1 MEQQRQTGQRTGQ
14 MVDVYQLVTDQIVEA
29 LAQGRI
35 PWRKTWQG
43 VGFACNY
50 VTKHIY
56 TGINALLTN
65 LSPYEVPY
73 FITLKQANALGGK
86 VKRGAKSLPIVYWK
100 ISYKDHAG
108 KVVVDEARFGE
119 PDLQKLFFARYYRIF
134 NISDVEGIDFQTPE
148 IFHTH
153 DPLDQCEKIITG
165 IPSPPTIRFGG
176 NQPYY
181 APPIDTVQMP
191 GINQFESPEAYY
203 ATFFHELIHSTGHVS
218 RLMREEVMG
227 TVKFGSLI
235 YSQEELTAEIGAAF
249 LCRMAGID
257 NPATFTN
264 STAYIQGWLSKLKDD
279 KKFIFQAAS
288 KAKRAVNYLLHQ

>member
-1 MEQQRQTGQRTGQ
+1 MRQQRQAGQKTGQT
-14 MVDVYQLVTDQIVEA
+14 VDVYQFITDQIVKA
-29 LAQGRI
+29 LEQGRI

-43 VGFACNY
+43 VGYARNY

-56 TGINALLTN
+56 TGINAILTN

-86 VKRGAKSLPIVYWK
+86 VRREAKSLPIVYWK
-100 ISYKDHAG
+100 ISYKDQEG
-108 KVVVDEARFGE
+108 NIVVDEDRFGQD
-119 PDLQKLFFARYYRIF
+119 DLTKLFFARYYRVF
-134 NISDVEGIDFQTPE
+134 NISDIEGIDFQLPETP
-148 IFHTH
+148 HTH
-153 DPLDQCEKIITG
+153 DQLDQCERIIAS
-165 IPSPPTIRFGG
+165 IPNPPTIRFGG
-176 NQPYY
+176 SEPYY

-191 GINQFESPEAYY
+191 VLNQFESPEAYY
-203 ATFFHELIHSTGHVS
+203 ATFFHELVHSTGHVS

-249 LCRMAGID
+249 LCRVVGID

-288 KAKRAVNYLLHQ
+288 KAKRAVEYILP